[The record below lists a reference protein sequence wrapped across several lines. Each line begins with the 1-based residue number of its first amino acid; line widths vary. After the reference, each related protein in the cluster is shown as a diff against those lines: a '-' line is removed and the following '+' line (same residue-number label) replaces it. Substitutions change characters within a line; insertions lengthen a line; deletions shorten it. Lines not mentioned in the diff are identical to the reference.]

1 MKIVKYISITI
12 ISLFCISFFVV
23 GCFKFFT
30 KYNNYSNI
38 TYNNSSKP
46 KDEITYETECVDA
59 IVTDVECEYWYASGV
74 HWHWYIS
81 VEYNGKTYTQEDYNM
96 PPEKV
101 KNAKVGDTIS
111 VILGHKYSNGQE
123 IYSDINI
130 Q

>member
-1 MKIVKYISITI
+1 MKIVKYISII
-12 ISLFCISFFVV
+12 IASLLCISCIGI
-23 GCFKFFT
+23 GCFKFYT
-30 KYNNYSNI
+30 I
-38 TYNNSSKP
+38 CNNSYKSEDKTTC
-46 KDEITYETECVDA
+46 KTEITYKTECVDA
-59 IVTDVECEYWYASGV
+59 IVTDVECKYWYASGV

-81 VEYNGKTYTQEDYNM
+81 VEYNGKTYTEEDINM

>member
-1 MKIVKYISITI
+1 M
-12 ISLFCISFFVV
+12 CRW
-23 GCFKFFT
+23 
-30 KYNNYSNI
+30 
-38 TYNNSSKP
+38 
-46 KDEITYETECVDA
+46 
-59 IVTDVECEYWYASGV
+59 VTDVECEYWYASGV